1 VLCSLDLKN
10 ISGISFEFIVI
21 MATEEVPATKES
33 LDEKLGDLN
42 IDEPEKFEDA
52 TDGETPE
59 AGQAKEVLEELTESP
74 PKLHHVETKDTTDTG
89 SEPPSE
95 GGVVKAEVPEA
106 FAEELKSD
114 HNIVPPSE
122 EKPSST
128 VETVAKESGPETAEN
143 EPATREFPVQVTHEE
158 VETKPPSKLSSIGE
172 KITSTFHKIVGKE

>member
-1 VLCSLDLKN
+1 
-10 ISGISFEFIVI
+10 

-52 TDGETPE
+52 TDGEMPE
-59 AGQAKEVLEELTESP
+59 AGKAKEVLEELTESP
-74 PKLHHVETKDTTDTG
+74 PKLHHVETKDTTDPV

-122 EKPSST
+122 EKPTST
-128 VETVAKESGPETAEN
+128 VETVAKESGPETRPETAEK

-158 VETKPPSKLSSIGE
+158 VETKSPSKMSAIGE